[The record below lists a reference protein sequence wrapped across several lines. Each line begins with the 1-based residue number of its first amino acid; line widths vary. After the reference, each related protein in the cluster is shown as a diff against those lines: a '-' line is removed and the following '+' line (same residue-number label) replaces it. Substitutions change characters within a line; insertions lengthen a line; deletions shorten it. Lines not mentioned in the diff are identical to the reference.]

1 LGLRQDLLKS
11 SASTPVLGVIDES
24 TEKQNQKII
33 ELRLPVG
40 GKFSGLTSLHKDDRN
55 QKI

>member
-1 LGLRQDLLKS
+1 LGLRQDLKS
-11 SASTPVLGVIDES
+11 SVSTPVLGVIDES